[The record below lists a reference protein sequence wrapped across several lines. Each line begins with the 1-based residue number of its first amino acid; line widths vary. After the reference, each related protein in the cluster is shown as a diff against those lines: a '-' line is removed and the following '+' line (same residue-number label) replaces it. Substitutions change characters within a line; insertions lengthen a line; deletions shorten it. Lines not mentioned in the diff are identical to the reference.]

1 MSTVPRSSF
10 KCFFHGHKRGW
21 AVGPPIKDGQ
31 KKWHVTGS
39 RVACPKPHIKKI
51 LALFESLRES
61 ISEATLV
68 WGLPLRCYVGEK
80 CCTDKCHID
89 NFGDDNYAKV
99 FGQACEM
106 AKACLAVAFPSAI
119 IFDQLATFSAEEE
132 DIVFEELLSSS
143 GLPIWAKGDPV
154 HLTPTAYG
162 DVAVTLMDKL
172 ISPGSENQTSSTR
185 KGIKSDVT
193 RSQITAKEAPTC
205 KTARQPHVAVEGLAA
220 ALETGVAGVADPA
233 CRLAG
238 GAPAA
243 TGGALT
249 KQVK

>member
-1 MSTVPRSSF
+1 MSTVLRSSF

-80 CCTDKCHID
+80 CCTDKGHLE
-89 NFGDDNYAKV
+89 NFGDNDYAEV
-99 FGQACEM
+99 FSQVSEA
-106 AKACLAVAFPSAI
+106 ARTCLEAAFPTAV
-119 IFDQLATFSAEEE
+119 IFDQLSTFSG
-132 DIVFEELLSSS
+132 DDKDVVFEELLSSS

-154 HLTPTAYG
+154 HLTATANG
-162 DVAVTLMDKL
+162 DVAAALVGKL
-172 ISPGSENQTSSTR
+172 NSPSDDQAASPSR
-185 KGIKSDVT
+185 KRIESVVT
-193 RSQITAKEAPTC
+193 RVQTPTKSAPTPGWILGDC
-205 KTARQPHVAVEGLAA
+205 
-220 ALETGVAGVADPA
+220 AGPQ
-233 CRLAG
+233 RG
-238 GAPAA
+238 
-243 TGGALT
+243 
-249 KQVK
+249 